1 MSLEWL
7 HVEDFLIAVLIQG
20 VLRLLHYRSQQ
31 GLIPRRALAELQSQQ
46 ELIIRTTSAT
56 IQSQQDLV
64 TRRESTRNRSQQ
76 IQTLLRR
83 LMSSQRRYRLCTARQ
98 SQREMRLQ
106 RRRRA
111 VELVRSLVGEHIP
124 HIIQL
129 IQSSQ
134 LQIEITSNQLQN
146 LNLLSFLFP
155 SATTLLVPPN
165 SQNSIT
171 TRNQLSLM
179 VISQSELSSG
189 LRSVLQ
195 RLFPRPERMFLFSN
209 EILLEQKAEFELQ
222 LLIMM
227 RKVWTILK
235 TFPTRSIIR
244 N

>member
-7 HVEDFLIAVLIQG
+7 HVEDFLIEVLIQG
-20 VLRLLHYRSQQ
+20 VLRLLHYQSQQ
-31 GLIPRRALAELQSQQ
+31 GFIPQRELAELQSQQ
-46 ELIIRTTSAT
+46 EL
-56 IQSQQDLV
+56 D

-76 IQTLLRR
+76 IQTLLRK

-155 SATTLLVPPN
+155 SATTLLVPPH

-171 TRNQLSLM
+171 TRNPLSLM
-179 VISQSELSSG
+179 VISQSELASG

-209 EILLEQKAEFELQ
+209 EIELEEEGPSQLEEKDPLKSELVRM
-222 LLIMM
+222 LI
-227 RKVWTILK
+227 RLAWDYYIA
-235 TFPTRSIIR
+235 
-244 N
+244 

>member
-7 HVEDFLIAVLIQG
+7 HVEDFLIEVLIQG
-20 VLRLLHYRSQQ
+20 VLRLLHYQSQQ
-31 GLIPRRALAELQSQQ
+31 GFIPRRELAELQSQQ
-46 ELIIRTTSAT
+46 EL
-56 IQSQQDLV
+56 D

-76 IQTLLRR
+76 IQTLLRK

-155 SATTLLVPPN
+155 SATTLLVPPH

-171 TRNQLSLM
+171 TRNPLSLM
-179 VISQSELSSG
+179 VISQSELASG

-209 EILLEQKAEFELQ
+209 EIELEEEGPSQLEEKDPLKSELVRM
-222 LLIMM
+222 LI
-227 RKVWTILK
+227 RLAWDYYIA
-235 TFPTRSIIR
+235 
-244 N
+244 